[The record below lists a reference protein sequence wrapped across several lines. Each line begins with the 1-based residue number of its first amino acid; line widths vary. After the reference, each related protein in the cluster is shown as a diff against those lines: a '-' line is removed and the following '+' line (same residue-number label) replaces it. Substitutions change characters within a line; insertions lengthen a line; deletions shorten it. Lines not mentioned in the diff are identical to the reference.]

1 MSIELIIFFV
11 FSSLLIISAIG
22 VVTVNNPVKSAIYL
36 VFAFFTSAVLWLLL
50 NAEFLAIILI
60 LVYVGA
66 VMVLFLFVVMM
77 LDINISE
84 LKEGFVNYFPV
95 GAIVFLITTAL
106 LISFFQTQFVD
117 VDKNIINEI
126 KIIGDDNTKNLGYL
140 LYTEYI
146 LAFEISA
153 IILLLGIV
161 SAITLTHQKNPANKY
176 QIPSEQV
183 NVKKEDIQK
192 SSFFSLNRE
201 KKSFF
206 FSE

>member
-84 LKEGFVNYFPV
+84 LKEGFVNYLPIGF
-95 GAIVFLITTAL
+95 IVFLITTAL
-106 LISFFQTQFVD
+106 LITFFQTQFVD

-153 IILLLGIV
+153 MILLLGIV

-183 NVKKEDIQK
+183 NVKKEDRIK
-192 SSFFSLNRE
+192 IIKDKEGDL
-201 KKSFF
+201 
-206 FSE
+206 

>member
-22 VVTVNNPVKSAIYL
+22 VVTVNNSVKSAIYL

-84 LKEGFVNYFPV
+84 LKEGFVNYFPI
-95 GAIVFLITTAL
+95 GFIVFLITTVM
-106 LISFFQTQFVD
+106 LITFFQTQFVD

-146 LAFEISA
+146 LAVEISA

-183 NVKKEDIQK
+183 NIKKEDRIK
-192 SSFFSLNRE
+192 IIKDKEGDL
-201 KKSFF
+201 
-206 FSE
+206 

>member
-84 LKEGFVNYFPV
+84 LKEGFVNYLPI
-95 GAIVFLITTAL
+95 GSIVFLITTAL
-106 LISFFQTQFVD
+106 LITFFQTQFVD

-153 IILLLGIV
+153 MILLLGIV

-183 NVKKEDIQK
+183 NVKKEDRIK
-192 SSFFSLNRE
+192 IIKDKEGDL
-201 KKSFF
+201 
-206 FSE
+206 

>member
-84 LKEGFVNYFPV
+84 LKEGFVNYFPI
-95 GAIVFLITTAL
+95 GFIVFLITTAL
-106 LISFFQTQFVD
+106 LITFFQTQFVD

-126 KIIGDDNTKNLGYL
+126 KIISDDNTKNLGYL

-153 IILLLGIV
+153 MILLLGIV

-183 NVKKEDIQK
+183 NIKKEDRIK
-192 SSFFSLNRE
+192 IIKDKEGDL
-201 KKSFF
+201 
-206 FSE
+206 

>member
-84 LKEGFVNYFPV
+84 LKEGFVNYLPIGF
-95 GAIVFLITTAL
+95 IVFLITTAL
-106 LISFFQTQFVD
+106 LITFFQTQFVD

-153 IILLLGIV
+153 MILLLGIV

-183 NVKKEDIQK
+183 NIKKEDRIK
-192 SSFFSLNRE
+192 IIKDKEGDL
-201 KKSFF
+201 
-206 FSE
+206 

>member
-84 LKEGFVNYFPV
+84 LKEGFVNYFPI
-95 GAIVFLITTAL
+95 GFIVFLITTVL
-106 LISFFQTQFVD
+106 LITFFQTQFVD

-153 IILLLGIV
+153 MILLLGIV

-183 NVKKEDIQK
+183 NIKKEDRIK
-192 SSFFSLNRE
+192 IIKDKEDDL
-201 KKSFF
+201 
-206 FSE
+206 

>member
-36 VFAFFTSAVLWLLL
+36 VFAFFTSAVLWFLL

-84 LKEGFVNYFPV
+84 LKEGFVNYLPIGF
-95 GAIVFLITTAL
+95 IVFLITTAL
-106 LISFFQTQFVD
+106 LITFFQTQFVD

-153 IILLLGIV
+153 MILLLGIV

-183 NVKKEDIQK
+183 NIKKEDRIK
-192 SSFFSLNRE
+192 IIKDKEGDL
-201 KKSFF
+201 
-206 FSE
+206 

>member
-84 LKEGFVNYFPV
+84 LKEGFVNYFPI
-95 GAIVFLITTAL
+95 GFIVFLITTAL
-106 LISFFQTQFVD
+106 LITFFQTQFVD

-126 KIIGDDNTKNLGYL
+126 KVIGDDNTKNLGYL

-153 IILLLGIV
+153 MILLLGIV

-183 NVKKEDIQK
+183 NIKKEDRIK
-192 SSFFSLNRE
+192 IIKDKEDDL
-201 KKSFF
+201 
-206 FSE
+206 

>member
-153 IILLLGIV
+153 MILLLGIV

-183 NVKKEDIQK
+183 NIKKEDRIK
-192 SSFFSLNRE
+192 IIKDKEGDL
-201 KKSFF
+201 
-206 FSE
+206 

>member
-36 VFAFFTSAVLWLLL
+36 VFAFFNSAVLWFLL

-84 LKEGFVNYFPV
+84 LKEGFVNYLPIGF
-95 GAIVFLITTAL
+95 IVFLVTTGL
-106 LISFFQTQFVD
+106 LITFFQTQFVD

-153 IILLLGIV
+153 MILLLGIV
-161 SAITLTHQKNPANKY
+161 SAITLTHQK
-176 QIPSEQV
+176 
-183 NVKKEDIQK
+183 K
-192 SSFFSLNRE
+192 SC
-201 KKSFF
+201 
-206 FSE
+206 

>member
-84 LKEGFVNYFPV
+84 LKEGFVNYFPI
-95 GAIVFLITTAL
+95 GFIVFLITTVM
-106 LISFFQTQFVD
+106 LITFFQTQFVD

-146 LAFEISA
+146 LAVEISA

-183 NVKKEDIQK
+183 NVKKEDRIK
-192 SSFFSLNRE
+192 IIKDKEGDL
-201 KKSFF
+201 
-206 FSE
+206 

>member
-183 NVKKEDIQK
+183 NVKKEDRIK
-192 SSFFSLNRE
+192 IIKDEEGDL
-201 KKSFF
+201 
-206 FSE
+206 

>member
-84 LKEGFVNYFPV
+84 LKGGFVNYFPIGFV
-95 GAIVFLITTAL
+95 VFLITTVM
-106 LISFFQTQFVD
+106 LITFFQTQFVD

-146 LAFEISA
+146 LAVEISA

-183 NVKKEDIQK
+183 NVKKEDRIK
-192 SSFFSLNRE
+192 IIKDKEGDL
-201 KKSFF
+201 
-206 FSE
+206 